1 MPSEATLLPDAELCW
16 RRAGMIQLKESQDVA
31 ASPARRPKRP
41 LSISLPP
48 LPKLKSIKQLPD
60 EPQTA
65 RPKDDEASTPTKPSS
80 KKARSTRKQDN
91 LQVPAIAIPSQ
102 AAAYPYTPEPQSVH
116 EDSITWRIPSPK
128 PPQPRSYD
136 EQSEKS
142 TESEMTSSSPA
153 SLPIERQRNSEYWH
167 EDQWPCG

>member
-1 MPSEATLLPDAELCW
+1 
-16 RRAGMIQLKESQDVA
+16 MIQLKESQDIA
-31 ASPARRPKRP
+31 PNPARRPKRP

-80 KKARSTRKQDN
+80 KKARSTRKQDS

-116 EDSITWRIPSPK
+116 EDSITWRIPSPRPSQAISTSIDATK
-128 PPQPRSYD
+128 
-136 EQSEKS
+136 EKS
-142 TESEMTSSSPA
+142 KTDSSTSLSARRRMMRGGTRNTGTRTNCLAGSPIVC
-153 SLPIERQRNSEYWH
+153 ST
-167 EDQWPCG
+167 